1 MRAGRRREHK
11 EALMN
16 CKLAAAALVCA
27 ATFGSGAAAVA
38 QGAAQAFPSK
48 AITVVIPATPGGAI
62 DLTARVVG
70 PKLTDAWGKP
80 VVVENKAGA
89 TGVIG
94 TDFIAKAP
102 PDGYTLVLVA
112 SSHAINPSMFKKLPY
127 DTVKSFEP
135 VVLTHV
141 LPLMLVVHPSV
152 PAKNVQ
158 ELIAYGKANPGKL
171 TFASSGPG
179 GAPHM
184 SGELFKSMAGLDM
197 LHVPY
202 KGSTAAHSDLLGG
215 RVLVMFDT
223 VSAIN
228 PHVKSGALRALAV
241 TTAKRSAAAP
251 EVPTM
256 AEAGLKGYQTS
267 TWGGILAPA
276 GTPKDV
282 VAKLNA
288 EINKALAM
296 PDVRQRMLDAGI
308 EPAGG
313 TPQQFAAFIES
324 EMAKWGKVA
333 KVAGI
338 QPE

>member
-1 MRAGRRREHK
+1 VNLKSAVAAG
-11 EALMN
+11 
-16 CKLAAAALVCA
+16 LAAALFTTAGGTL
-27 ATFGSGAAAVA
+27 A
-38 QGAAQAFPSK
+38 QGAASSFPSK
-48 AITVVIPATPGGAI
+48 SITIVIPATPGGAI
-62 DLTARVVG
+62 DLTARVIG

-89 TGVIG
+89 TGIIG
-94 TDFIAKAP
+94 TEFIAKAT
-102 PDGYTLVLVA
+102 PDGQTLVLVA

-141 LPLMLVVHPSV
+141 LPLMLVVHPSLPV
-152 PAKNVQ
+152 KNVQ
-158 ELIAYGKANPGKL
+158 ELIAYAKANPGKL
-171 TFASSGPG
+171 SFASSGPG

-197 LHVPY
+197 IHVPY
-202 KGSTAAHSDLLGG
+202 KGSTAAHSDLLAG
-215 RVLVMFDT
+215 RVSLMFDT
-223 VSAIN
+223 VSAIS

-251 EVPTM
+251 DVPTM
-256 AEAGLKGYQTS
+256 AEAGMKGYETS

-288 EINKALAM
+288 EINKALAA

-313 TPQQFAAFIES
+313 TPQQFTAFIQS
-324 EMAKWGKVA
+324 ELAKWAKVA
-333 KVAGI
+333 KTAGI
-338 QPE
+338 EPE

>member
-1 MRAGRRREHK
+1 MIMPYTRRVPV
-11 EALMN
+11 
-16 CKLAAAALVCA
+16 KLKPVV
-27 ATFGSGAAAVA
+27 AVA
-38 QGAAQAFPSK
+38 LFAAGFAFAGGAYAQAFPSRG
-48 AITVVIPATPGGAI
+48 ITIVIPATPGGAI
-62 DLTARVVG
+62 DLTARVMG

-89 TGVIG
+89 TGIIG
-94 TDFIAKAP
+94 TEFIAKAA

-141 LPLMLVVHPSV
+141 LPLMLVVHPSLPV
-152 PAKNVQ
+152 KNVQ

-171 TFASSGPG
+171 SFASSGPG

-184 SGELFKSMAGLDM
+184 SGELFKSMAGVDM

-202 KGSTAAHSDLLGG
+202 KGSTAAHSDLLSG
-215 RVLVMFDT
+215 RTSLMFDT
-223 VSAIN
+223 VTAIN
-228 PHVKSGALRALAV
+228 PHVKGGALRALAV

-251 EVPTM
+251 DVPTM
-256 AEAGLKGYQTS
+256 AEAGLKGYETS

-282 VAKLNA
+282 VDKLNA
-288 EINKALAM
+288 EMNKALAA

-313 TPQQFAAFIES
+313 TPQQFAAFIQS
-324 EMAKWGKVA
+324 EMVKWGKVA
-333 KVAGI
+333 KTAGI

>member
-1 MRAGRRREHK
+1 MKPKPVVAVALSAVTLVAAGG
-11 EALMN
+11 AL
-16 CKLAAAALVCA
+16 
-27 ATFGSGAAAVA
+27 A

-48 AITVVIPATPGGAI
+48 AITIVIPATPGGAI
-62 DLTARVVG
+62 DLTARVIG
-70 PKLTDAWGKP
+70 PKLTDAWGKA

-89 TGVIG
+89 TGIIG
-94 TDFIAKAP
+94 TEFIAKAA
-102 PDGYTLVLVA
+102 PDGHTLVLVA
-112 SSHAINPSMFKKLPY
+112 SSHSINPSMFKKLPY
-127 DTVKSFEP
+127 DTLKSFEP

-141 LPLMLVVHPSV
+141 LPLMLVVHPSLPV
-152 PAKNVQ
+152 KNVQ

-184 SGELFKSMAGLDM
+184 SGELFKSMTGIDM

-202 KGSTAAHSDLLGG
+202 KGSTAAHSDLLSG
-215 RVLVMFDT
+215 RVSLMFDT
-223 VSAIN
+223 VTAIN

-251 EVPTM
+251 DVPTM
-256 AEAGLKGYQTS
+256 AEAGLKGYETS
-267 TWGGILAPA
+267 TWGGVLAPA
-276 GTPKDV
+276 GTPKDIV
-282 VAKLNA
+282 DKLNA
-288 EINKALAM
+288 EMNKALAA

-313 TPQQFAAFIES
+313 TPQQFAGFIQS

-333 KVAGI
+333 KTAGI